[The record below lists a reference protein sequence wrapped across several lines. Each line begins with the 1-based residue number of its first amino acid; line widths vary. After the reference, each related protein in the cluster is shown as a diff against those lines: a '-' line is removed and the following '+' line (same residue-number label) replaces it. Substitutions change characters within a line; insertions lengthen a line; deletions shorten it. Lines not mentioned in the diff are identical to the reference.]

1 MLALNSKAFGLAAR
15 RQLRSENAAKGTEKY
30 HEEKRVRWLTEDV
43 LKRVITT
50 LDKRPNGN
58 AANAVRLQQLSGA
71 RVRENLSRVWAEF
84 GLQHGARTKAAHHR
98 KQKRAE
104 HLQLSTAAAELLTTI
119 KSAGSK
125 YLIPSSRRDGSMTD
139 LK

>member
-1 MLALNSKAFGLAAR
+1 MLALSSKVFGLAAR

-30 HEEKRVRWLTEDV
+30 HEEKHVRWLTEDE

-50 LDKRPNGN
+50 LDKHPSGN

-71 RVRENLSRVWAEF
+71 RVREILPRPWVEF
-84 GLQHGARTKAAHHR
+84 GLQRGARTKAEHRR

-104 HLQLSTAAAELLTTI
+104 HLPLSTAAELLTTI